1 MMLAGSVNV
10 GMLLLAA
17 GTLPGL
23 EIDGLQAAHAAI
35 ASQLGGWVGL
45 VFALGLLASGLAS
58 TSVGGYAGAVI
69 MDGLLRR
76 RVPLL
81 ARRLVTAVP
90 ALILLAAGI
99 EPTKA
104 LIISQV
110 ILSFGIPFALVPLVR
125 IAGDASAM
133 RLVPTRRATIAI
145 AWLVIAVVS
154 ALNLIL
160 IGLTVFAS

>member
-1 MMLAGSVNV
+1 
-10 GMLLLAA
+10 
-17 GTLPGL
+17 
-23 EIDGLQAAHAAI
+23 
-35 ASQLGGWVGL
+35 
-45 VFALGLLASGLAS
+45 
-58 TSVGGYAGAVI
+58 VGGYAGAVI

-81 ARRLVTAVP
+81 ARRVVTAVP

-125 IAGDASAM
+125 IAGDRWAM
-133 RLVPTRRATIAI
+133 RLAATRRATIVV

-160 IGLTVFAS
+160 IVLTILAG

>member
-1 MMLAGSVNV
+1 MEDRILEPECGVAGDATFALS
-10 GMLLLAA
+10 G
-17 GTLPGL
+17 
-23 EIDGLQAAHAAI
+23 I
-35 ASQLGGWVGL
+35 GL

-69 MDGLLRR
+69 MDGLLQR

-81 ARRLVTAVP
+81 ARRLITAVP

-133 RLVPTRRATIAI
+133 RLVPTRRATIVV

-160 IGLTVFAS
+160 IGLTVFSRTI